1 MAIYTELTGE
11 QSSTLEYLFNR
22 AKNIK
27 KRMRNDDSIV
37 DESYKQ
43 LLESELIGI
52 QKQIN
57 YVFGAREEY
66 EFHIKAAA
74 KHLDEAE
81 KLKKEWGF

>member
-1 MAIYTELTGE
+1 MAVYTQLTGE
-11 QSSTLEYLFNR
+11 QESTIEYLFNR

-27 KRMRNDDSIV
+27 KRMKNDDLV
-37 DESYKQ
+37 VEERYEA
-43 LLESELIGI
+43 LENELIAI

-57 YVFGAREEY
+57 EVLGARDEY

-81 KLKKEWGF
+81 KLKKEYGF

>member
-1 MAIYTELTGE
+1 MAIYSNLTGE
-11 QSSTLEYLFNR
+11 QESTLEYLFNR

-27 KRMRNDDSIV
+27 KRMKNDDAIV
-37 DESYKQ
+37 EESYI
-43 LLESELIGI
+43 LLENELISI

-57 YVFGAREEY
+57 DVFSSREEY

-81 KLKKEWGF
+81 RIKKEWGF

>member
-1 MAIYTELTGE
+1 MATYTNLTGE
-11 QSSTLEYLFNR
+11 QESTLEYLFNR

-27 KRMRNDDSIV
+27 KRMKNDDFIV
-37 DESYKQ
+37 IETKEA
-43 LLESELIGI
+43 LEYELTGI

-57 YVFGAREEY
+57 EVFGARDEY

-74 KHLDEAE
+74 KHIEEAE

>member
-27 KRMRNDDSIV
+27 KRMRNDDDAKV
-37 DESYKQ
+37 DDSYK
-43 LLESELIGI
+43 LLENELIGI

-57 YVFGAREEY
+57 NVFGAREEY

-74 KHLDEAE
+74 QHLDEAE

>member
-27 KRMRNDDSIV
+27 KRMRNDDDAKV
-37 DESYKQ
+37 DDSYK
-43 LLESELIGI
+43 LLENELIGI

-57 YVFGAREEY
+57 DVFAARDEY

>member
-27 KRMRNDDSIV
+27 KRMKNDDSIV
-37 DESYKQ
+37 DESYK
-43 LLESELIGI
+43 LLENELIGI

-57 YVFGAREEY
+57 DVFGAREEY

>member
-1 MAIYTELTGE
+1 MAIYTDLTGE

-27 KRMRNDDSIV
+27 KRMKNDEKIS
-37 DESYKQ
+37 DESKFM
-43 LLESELIGI
+43 LEQELVGI

-57 YVFGAREEY
+57 NVFGSRDAY

-74 KHLDEAE
+74 QHLDEAE

>member
-1 MAIYTELTGE
+1 MATYTNLTGE
-11 QSSTLEYLFNR
+11 QESTLEYLFNR

-27 KRMRNDDSIV
+27 KRMKNDDSIV
-37 DESYKQ
+37 IETKEV
-43 LLESELIGI
+43 LEYELTGI

-57 YVFGAREEY
+57 EVFGARDEY

-74 KHLDEAE
+74 KHIEEAE

>member
-1 MAIYTELTGE
+1 MATYTNLTGE
-11 QSSTLEYLFNR
+11 QESTLEYLFNR

-27 KRMRNDDSIV
+27 KRLKNDDSVVI
-37 DESYKQ
+37 ESQ
-43 LLESELIGI
+43 RSLENELIGI

-57 YVFGAREEY
+57 DVFGARDEY

-74 KHLDEAE
+74 KHIEEAE

>member
-27 KRMRNDDSIV
+27 KRMRNDDAIV
-37 DESYKQ
+37 DYSYK
-43 LLESELIGI
+43 LLENELVGI

-57 YVFGAREEY
+57 DVFGAREEY

-74 KHLDEAE
+74 QHLDEAE

>member
-1 MAIYTELTGE
+1 MAIYTELTDE

-27 KRMRNDDSIV
+27 KRMKNDDSVV
-37 DESYKQ
+37 DESYK
-43 LLESELIGI
+43 LLENELVGI

-57 YVFGAREEY
+57 DVFGAREEY

>member
-1 MAIYTELTGE
+1 MAIYTELTDE

-27 KRMRNDDSIV
+27 KRMRNDDDAKV
-37 DESYKQ
+37 DDSYK
-43 LLESELIGI
+43 LLENELAGI

-57 YVFGAREEY
+57 GVFGAREEY

>member
-1 MAIYTELTGE
+1 MAIYTDLTGE
-11 QSSTLEYLFNR
+11 QESTLEYLFNR

-27 KRMRNDDSIV
+27 KRMKNDDSV
-37 DESYKQ
+37 VEESYRA
-43 LLESELIGI
+43 LENELIGI

-57 YVFGAREEY
+57 DVFGSREEY

-74 KHLDEAE
+74 KHIEEAE

>member
-1 MAIYTELTGE
+1 MATYTNLTGE
-11 QSSTLEYLFNR
+11 QESTLEYLFNR

-27 KRMRNDDSIV
+27 KRMKNDDFIV
-37 DESYKQ
+37 SETKEV
-43 LLESELIGI
+43 LEYELTGI

-57 YVFGAREEY
+57 EVFGARDEY

-74 KHLDEAE
+74 KHIEEAE

>member
-1 MAIYTELTGE
+1 MATYTNLTGE
-11 QSSTLEYLFNR
+11 QESTLEYLFNR

-27 KRMRNDDSIV
+27 KRLKNDDSVVI
-37 DESYKQ
+37 ESQKS
-43 LLESELIGI
+43 LENELIGI

-57 YVFGAREEY
+57 DIFGARDEY

-74 KHLDEAE
+74 KHIEEAE

>member
-1 MAIYTELTGE
+1 MATYTNLTGE
-11 QSSTLEYLFNR
+11 QESTLEYLFNR

-27 KRMRNDDSIV
+27 KRMKNDDFIV
-37 DESYKQ
+37 SETKEV
-43 LLESELIGI
+43 LEYELAGI

-57 YVFGAREEY
+57 EVFGARDEY

-74 KHLDEAE
+74 KHIEEAE